1 MENSL
6 ARPNQASTQLSKQS
20 TSFERE
26 DKLSAIVTLLTKLGI
41 RRQAKLDTAD
51 YLVLAED
58 LAKFSIEDIAAGLED
73 LAKYPRKE
81 GETAFPEI
89 ARLKQPIIER
99 KLVREAEEI
108 RKQEAE
114 EAQYAKDHPEEF
126 MTFGD
131 LMKTPEAA
139 GVMQKLSMEKARIAQ
154 REEKARSFMP
164 PPMKMTPDEI
174 KAAVAKERAGGIN
187 AE

>member
-6 ARPNQASTQLSKQS
+6 ARPNPASTQLSKQEIS
-20 TSFERE
+20 LERE
-26 DKLSAIVTLLTKLGI
+26 DKQNEIVGILAKLGI
-41 RRQAKLDTAD
+41 RRQAKLAMAD

-58 LAKFSIEDIAAGLED
+58 LAKFSIVDIAAGLED
-73 LAKYPRKE
+73 LAKYPRRE

-108 RKQEAE
+108 RNKAEAAE
-114 EAQYAKDHPEEF
+114 DAERKAN
-126 MTFGD
+126 
-131 LMKTPEAA
+131 PEAYMSA
-139 GVMQKLSMEKARIAQ
+139 REFWGDPEVKAILGR
-154 REEKARSFMP
+154 
-164 PPMKMTPDEI
+164 
-174 KAAVAKERAGGIN
+174 AKKVPEVSN